1 MHPVLVGREWRPAN
15 AVGEFS
21 AHDPNTGESLDEK
34 FPISDWVDCDLAL
47 TASAAAAEELDLTP
61 PDSIAEFLESYAQK
75 IDDAAQDLSELA
87 SRETGLPVSPRLLE
101 VEVPRTNGQLRQ
113 AAAAARSGVWREPVH
128 DESSDL
134 HTCYGPLGPVMIFG
148 PNNFPFAFNA
158 ISGGDFAAAI
168 AAGNPVI
175 AKAHPDHPGTTRML
189 AELAHAAASEAGLPD
204 ATVQLLYGMGPDD
217 GLRMVGDQ
225 RLSAISFT
233 GSRPSGMKLK
243 AAAEAGGVLAY
254 LEMSSVNP
262 VFFLPGALR
271 EEGSKLA
278 QELAGS
284 CLLGTGQF
292 CTCPNLC
299 VLVAGDDCDHWLSEV
314 STAMADREPGVLL
327 SIATLRSLERSVAA
341 LAAAGASV
349 VTGGARLDAPGYRY
363 QNTLLSCTG
372 ETFLASPSALQSEA
386 FGPATL
392 AVVAADEEQAVS
404 IARAIEGSLT
414 ACIYSATDGSDDQL
428 SSSLMTVLRRK
439 AGRLLNDKMPTGVAV
454 SPAMNHGGPFPATGH
469 PGFTA
474 VGMPAAIRRFAK
486 LDCYDAVR
494 PERLPACLRTPA

>member
-1 MHPVLVGREWRPAN
+1 MYPVLVAGEWRAAN
-15 AVGEFS
+15 AVGES
-21 AHDPNTGESLDEK
+21 TAHNPRTGEPLEGQ
-34 FPISDWVDCDLAL
+34 FPISGWEDCEAALA
-47 TASAAAAEELDLTP
+47 AAAAAAEELDQTP
-61 PDSIAEFLESYAQK
+61 PEAIAAFLESYAQR
-75 IDDAAQDLSELA
+75 IDDAAPQLAELA
-87 SRETGLPVSPRLLE
+87 SLETGLPVSPRLLD
-101 VEVPRTNGQLRQ
+101 VEAPRTSGQLRQ

-128 DESSDL
+128 DEALNL
-134 HTCYGPLGPVMIFG
+134 HTCYGPLGPVMVFG

-189 AELAHAAASEAGLPD
+189 AELAHAAAADAGLP
-204 ATVQLLYGMGPDD
+204 AAAVQLLYGLGSDD
-217 GLRMVGDQ
+217 GLRMVADQ

-243 AAAEAGGVLAY
+243 AAAEAAGVLAY

-271 EEGSKLA
+271 EKGSELA
-278 QELAGS
+278 QELTGS

-299 VLVAGDDCDHWLSEV
+299 VLIAGDECDAWLGEV
-314 STAMADREPGVLL
+314 AAAMADREPGVLL
-327 SIATLRSLERSVAA
+327 SGGTLSSLESAVEA
-341 LAAAGASV
+341 LKSAGASV
-349 VTGGARLDAPGYRY
+349 VTGGAKVDDAGYRY

-372 ETFLASPSALQSEA
+372 EAFLKAPEELQSEA

-392 AVVAADEEQAVS
+392 AVVAADEEEAVS

-414 ACIYSATDGSDDQL
+414 ACLYSAADGSDDQL
-428 SSSLMTVLRRK
+428 ATRLMSVLRRK

-454 SPAMNHGGPFPATGH
+454 SPAMNHGGPFPSTGH

-474 VGMPAAIRRFAK
+474 VGMPASIRRFAK

-494 PERLPACLRTPA
+494 PERLPPCLRG